1 MRARR
6 SRSLGRPCQPP
17 PTPCSRA
24 AGHACHPAARLAA
37 RPPAAQLA
45 KQLDMLPQSR
55 EDAVE
60 RLERLFAQ
68 VCGVQVVCRVRRE
81 CEAEGLGVA

>member
-1 MRARR
+1 
-6 SRSLGRPCQPP
+6 
-17 PTPCSRA
+17 
-24 AGHACHPAARLAA
+24 
-37 RPPAAQLA
+37 
-45 KQLDMLPQSR
+45 MLPQSR